1 MLPDDELQTVTDI
14 GRVREIEREK
24 HSVVQAT

>member
-1 MLPDDELQTVTDI
+1 MQPDDELQMMTDI
-14 GRVREIEREK
+14 GRVREIEREN